1 MAQVLEDFLKKT
13 EQMPKSEL
21 QALMG
26 WSDET
31 MKAKMARREVP
42 RFRRIKNLVLFSYE
56 DVAVWLDQ
64 NSKNN
69 LSKVRSVS
77 DADLLGVSSLK

>member
-1 MAQVLEDFLKKT
+1 MAQVLVDFLKKT
-13 EQMPKSEL
+13 EQMPKSDL

-42 RFRRIKNLVLFSYE
+42 KFRRIKNLVLFSY
-56 DVAVWLDQ
+56 DYVAVWLEQ
-64 NSKNN
+64 NAQHKS
-69 LSKVRSVS
+69 STRHSTS

>member
-1 MAQVLEDFLKKT
+1 MAQVLVDFLKKT
-13 EQMPKSEL
+13 EQMPKSDL

-42 RFRRIKNLVLFSYE
+42 KFRRIKNLVLFSYD
-56 DVAVWLDQ
+56 DVAVWLEQ
-64 NSKNN
+64 NAQHKSSKGH
-69 LSKVRSVS
+69 SIS
-77 DADLLGVSSLK
+77 DADFLGVSSLK

>member
-1 MAQVLEDFLKKT
+1 MAQILEDFLKKT
-13 EQMPKSEL
+13 EQMPKGDL

-42 RFRRIKNLVLFSYE
+42 KFRRIKNLVLFSYN

-69 LSKVRSVS
+69 LCKGRSVS